1 MLTYRSK
8 FGCMDSKD
16 AVECIG
22 EALPPK
28 SDKEYVYKSSEPL
41 EVFEKCLRKVLKH
54 GLNKGK
60 ICINPAAP
68 DFALQH
74 LPRKVP
80 VRLDRKLYAP
90 GYGLY
95 AISARPFWKMAVL
108 FVLSQLVAVIFAT
121 FWLVRHPDDL
131 QNAFLIFLIM
141 IAFLS
146 YFRPSTRIE
155 QALKV
160 KMD

>member
-1 MLTYRSK
+1 VLTNHCQ

-54 GLNKGK
+54 GLAKGK
-60 ICINPAAP
+60 ICINPGAP
-68 DFALQH
+68 DFALQQ

-95 AISARPFWKMAVL
+95 AISARSFWKMAVL
-108 FVLSQLVAVIFAT
+108 FVLSKLVALIFAIC
-121 FWLVRHPDDL
+121 WLAWHPGDL
-131 QNAFLIFLIM
+131 QNAFMIILIV

-146 YFRPSTRIE
+146 YFRPSVRIE
-155 QALKV
+155 HALKV
-160 KMD
+160 KVE